1 MGACLTF
8 QVGFLRGAL
17 AVPSALCNGLQ
28 PCSSPFTLHSLTSL
42 VPVHCPQV
50 LPTYAIVA
58 AHPAIYS
65 VPLKDYLPSMNPV
78 GRSV

>member
-1 MGACLTF
+1 ML
-8 QVGFLRGAL
+8 LRCPLPCAL
-17 AVPSALCNGLQ
+17 AYK
-28 PCSSPFTLHSLTSL
+28 PCLSPFPLHSLTSL
-42 VPVHCPQV
+42 VPVHCQQV

-65 VPLKDYLPSMNPV
+65 VPLKEYLPSMNPV